1 MKLSELNM
9 FDRIYFEA
17 DLPLDK
23 LPEEIRNQ
31 DISELEFQTSDLG
44 NCTDTWSVSSA
55 GELFFHEVD
64 QEIVED
70 CEEGYVVKSSH
81 KGIRKTEETTAI
93 HFYRIFECEEKD
105 YWVSFDAL
113 FHKGQLVLVD
123 LNELNEVDKEERQKA
138 KSHAQQF
145 MNDMKAKMEKKTNIF
160 LYPFKLSIG
169 LSLVLLNWL
178 GRNLSKIHSKI

>member
-23 LPEEIRNQ
+23 LPEEVQNQ

-44 NCTDTWSVSSA
+44 NGMDTWSVSSA

-64 QEIVED
+64 QEIVKD
-70 CEEGYVVKSSH
+70 CEEGFAVKANY
-81 KGIRKTEETTAI
+81 KGIHKTEETTAI

-113 FHKGQLVLVD
+113 FHKGKLILVE
-123 LNELNEVDKEERQKA
+123 LNELNEVDKEERQRA
-138 KSHAQQF
+138 KSHAEQF
-145 MNDMKAKMEKKTNIF
+145 VNDMKAKMEKKTNIF
-160 LYPFKLSIG
+160 IYPFKFFIG
-169 LSLVLLNWL
+169 LSLVALNWL

>member
-1 MKLSELNM
+1 MNLSELNM

-23 LPEEIRNQ
+23 LPKEVQDQ
-31 DISELEFQTSDLG
+31 DISELEFQTADLG
-44 NCTDTWSVSSA
+44 SSMDTWSVSSA

-64 QEIVED
+64 QEIIKD
-70 CEEGYVVKSSH
+70 CKEGFAVQENH
-81 KGIRKTEETTAI
+81 KGIRRAEETTSI

-113 FHKGQLVLVD
+113 FHKGNLVLVD
-123 LNELNEVDKEERQKA
+123 LNELNEVDKEERRKA
-138 KSHAQQF
+138 KSQAERV
-145 MNDMKAKMEKKTNIF
+145 MKDMQSKFNKKTNIF
-160 LYPFKLSIG
+160 LSPFKLIIG
-169 LSLVLLNWL
+169 LSLVALNWL